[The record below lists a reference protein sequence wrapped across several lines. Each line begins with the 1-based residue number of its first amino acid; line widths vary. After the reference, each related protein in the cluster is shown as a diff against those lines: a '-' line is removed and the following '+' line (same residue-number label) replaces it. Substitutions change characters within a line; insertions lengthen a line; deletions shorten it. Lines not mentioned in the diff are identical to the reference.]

1 VGKAARIR
9 RERAAKAQAAPAED
23 GQLLSVFD
31 IADLDGLE
39 RYLEQHPRLTNA
51 ATIASVTVVPT
62 HRIIVRC
69 GDDFSRGLR
78 SAADT

>member
-23 GQLLSVFD
+23 EQLLSVFD

-39 RYLEQHPRLTNA
+39 RHWERRFDLAPLRRSELAPPPSDWLLT
-51 ATIASVTVVPT
+51 
-62 HRIIVRC
+62 VR
-69 GDDFSRGLR
+69 GS
-78 SAADT
+78 